1 MYGATFEPVCEESE
15 ACRSSYDKAPARDG
29 PGHHPVCR
37 CSGDW
42 NYDVEVVDTVQIPAD
57 LKPGKYVLGWRWVSD
72 QYPPRSKRSTK
83 LFCWRRTVRSRLRSG
98 RAAAM

>member
-15 ACRSSYDKAPARDG
+15 ACRSSYDKAPPRDG

-57 LKPGKYVLGWRWVSD
+57 VKPGKYVLGWRWVSD
-72 QYPPRSKRSTK
+72 QYPP
-83 LFCWRRTVRSRLRSG
+83 
-98 RAAAM
+98 AAQAFH

>member
-15 ACRSSYDKAPARDG
+15 ACRSSYDKAPPRDG

-42 NYDVEVVDTVQIPAD
+42 NYDVEVVDVD
-57 LKPGKYVLGWRWVSD
+57 PGSGDVTAVAVVLIQAAILTKSQGQKYNVS
-72 QYPPRSKRSTK
+72 S
-83 LFCWRRTVRSRLRSG
+83 LSR
-98 RAAAM
+98 

>member
-15 ACRSSYDKAPARDG
+15 ACRSSYDKAPPRDG

-42 NYDVEVVDTVQIPAD
+42 NYDVEVVDTVQIPAN
-57 LKPGKYVLGWRWVSD
+57 LKPGRYVLQWRWDCEETDQIWSSCSD
-72 QYPPRSKRSTK
+72 V
-83 LFCWRRTVRSRLRSG
+83 TVT
-98 RAAAM
+98 A

>member
-1 MYGATFEPVCEESE
+1 MNEWYMYGATFEPVCEESE
-15 ACRSSYDKAPARDG
+15 ACRSSYDKAPPRDG

-57 LKPGKYVLGWRWVSD
+57 VKPGKYVLGWRWVSD
-72 QYPPRSKRSTK
+72 QYPPRRPSVPLTCFVGAG
-83 LFCWRRTVRSRLRSG
+83 L
-98 RAAAM
+98 